1 MSNFE
6 TIRSREEIPQED
18 TWALEDLYV
27 SDEAWEQAL
36 SALMARQDEVAA
48 YAGKLGESGENLC
61 AFLHLVEDM
70 GSQMELLA
78 NYATRK
84 ADQDTRNATYQAM
97 VGKLMGA
104 LTSVSAAFSFD
115 TPEIMAIPEE
125 TLEGF
130 YRACPD
136 LERYR
141 RYLNNERRRK
151 AHTLTAA
158 EERLLASAGEMA
170 SSLEPSR

>member
-36 SALMARQDEVAA
+36 SALMARKDEVAA
-48 YAGKLGESGENLC
+48 YAGKLGESGETLC

-84 ADQDTRNATYQAM
+84 ADQDTRNAIDRPW
-97 VGKLMGA
+97 
-104 LTSVSAAFSFD
+104 S
-115 TPEIMAIPEE
+115 
-125 TLEGF
+125 
-130 YRACPD
+130 
-136 LERYR
+136 
-141 RYLNNERRRK
+141 
-151 AHTLTAA
+151 
-158 EERLLASAGEMA
+158 A
-170 SSLEPSR
+170 SSWAR